1 MSPGRRRPGGGPVRA
16 GGRPVRQGGRGTGPA
31 PSRRPEPAPAG
42 SPGGAGLTAR
52 GVAIAVL
59 RAAEQGE
66 RSNLV
71 LPRLLGASDLD
82 GRDRAFATEV
92 AYGALR
98 MLRACDW
105 LFGQYVRGEVDADL
119 RAVLRAGTYQLAFM
133 RLPAYAAV
141 SATVAECPPRA
152 RSVANAVLRR
162 VADVVGSGPVPWPSP
177 AVRMSYPDW
186 LMERLAQDLGPGRAA
201 GALAR
206 MNDPAAATLRP
217 DGYTQD
223 LASQWVGEQVAAL
236 SGPGGRVLD
245 LCAAPGGKATLVAH
259 NAELVVAGEL
269 DPARARIVVANAR
282 RLELGNVPVV
292 LSDGLRPPW
301 RTGSFDVV
309 LVDAPCSGL
318 GVLRRRPDARW
329 RVRPDDVDR
338 LARLQRRLLA
348 AAAPLV
354 ARGGAL
360 VYSVCTLTRAETL
373 DVGAW
378 MLGELLAG
386 WEAVPSPG
394 PPWEGVRHGSLLLPQ
409 SEGTDGMYMVAARRP
424 GTPAVGGDVPSVP
437 AQRRLPY

>member
-1 MSPGRRRPGGGPVRA
+1 MRA
-16 GGRPVRQGGRGTGPA
+16 GALPEGRGGRGTSSASAG
-31 PSRRPEPAPAG
+31 SGRPELTG
-42 SPGGAGLTAR
+42 SGSARAGLTAR
-52 GVAIAVL
+52 GAAIATL
-59 RAAEQGE
+59 RAAEEGE

-71 LPRLLGASDLD
+71 LPRLLEGSALD

-105 LFGQYVRGEVDADL
+105 LFGQYVRGEIDADL

-162 VADVVGSGPVPWPSP
+162 VAGVVGSGAVPWPSP

-186 LMERLAQDLGPGRAA
+186 LMERMAADLGAGRAA
-201 GALAR
+201 GALAQ
-206 MNDPAAATLRP
+206 MNVAAAASLRP

-236 SGPGGRVLD
+236 AGPGGSVLD

-259 NAELVVAGEL
+259 TARLVVAGEL
-269 DPARARIVVANAR
+269 DGGRARLIGANAG
-282 RLELGNVPVV
+282 RLGLGNVAVV
-292 LSDGLRPPW
+292 LCDGRRPPW
-301 RTGSFDVV
+301 RAASFDAV

-329 RVRPDDVDR
+329 RVWPDDVDR
-338 LARLQRRLLA
+338 LALLQRQLLA

-354 ARGGAL
+354 APGGTL
-360 VYSVCTLTRAETL
+360 VYSVCTLTRAETV

-386 WEAVPSPG
+386 WETVPAPG
-394 PPWEGVRHGSLLLPQ
+394 APWEGVRHGSLLLPQ
-409 SEGTDGMYMVAARRP
+409 AQGTDGMYLAAARRP
-424 GTPAVGGDVPSVP
+424 GAPAGAGGAPSGP
-437 AQRRLPY
+437 AQPRHPY